1 MAISKTPAGTYKAIF
16 SYTDDDGERQRPSRT
31 FKRKFDAQAWLLKM
45 QSARAQGRVHAA
57 TKFDWYYRHYLKT
70 KKHIDDPTNV
80 RAIRPAT
87 KKNWMAALG
96 AFNDYFGDQITID
109 KITKDKYQT
118 FINDYGKTHKYSTVR
133 LVHTKLKAV
142 LDEAVADGYITR
154 NPARAADIGGQESEQ
169 ARHFT
174 IAEIKKIAK
183 YITDTTFK
191 HRDRKKEEVG
201 TPYAILTEIYT
212 GARISELAG
221 ITWDDLDY
229 DNDTIDIN
237 KQVMRNN
244 GYKESPTKTPESV
257 RTIPVPHDLLEEL
270 KHLHSK
276 GDRYV
281 FYTLRNKPVSSS
293 GVNKILRSI
302 CAKLKIPTE
311 SAHIHE
317 LRHAHVALLLNS
329 DVDIVAISRRLGHAT
344 IKITMDTYAY
354 LIDEQKDRN
363 DKKIIAAL
371 NDLSKPDDDDEK
383 GED

>member
-1 MAISKTPAGTYKAIF
+1 MSIWKTPAGTYKAIF
-16 SYTDDDGERQRPSRT
+16 SYTDADGDRQRPSKT
-31 FKRKFDAQAWLLKM
+31 FKLKSDAQAWLLKM
-45 QSARAQGRVHAA
+45 ATAKAQGKIKAA
-57 TKFDWYYRHYLKT
+57 TKFDWYYRHYLKA
-70 KKHIDDPTNV
+70 KKHIDDPTNT

-96 AFNDYFGDQITID
+96 AFEGYFGDQITID
-109 KITKDKYQT
+109 KITKDKYQE
-118 FINDYGKTHKYSTVR
+118 FINTYGKTHKYSTVR

-183 YITDTTFK
+183 YIRETTFK
-191 HRDRKKEEVG
+191 HRDTKVEEVG

-229 DNDTIDIN
+229 DNDTISIN
-237 KQVMRNN
+237 KQVIRNN
-244 GYKESPTKTPESV
+244 NYKESPTKTPESV
-257 RTIPVPHDLLEEL
+257 RTVPVPHELLEEL
-270 KHLHSK
+270 KHLHSD

-281 FYTLRNKPVSSS
+281 FYTVRNLPVSSS
-293 GVNKILRSI
+293 GVNKTLRSI
-302 CAKLKIPTE
+302 CAKLEIPTE

-317 LRHAHVALLLNS
+317 LRHAHVALLLNAG
-329 DVDIVAISRRLGHAT
+329 VDIVSISRRLGHAN

-363 DKKIIAAL
+363 DQKIIKAL
-371 NDLSKPDDDDEK
+371 DDLSKPDDDEK
-383 GED
+383 KSD